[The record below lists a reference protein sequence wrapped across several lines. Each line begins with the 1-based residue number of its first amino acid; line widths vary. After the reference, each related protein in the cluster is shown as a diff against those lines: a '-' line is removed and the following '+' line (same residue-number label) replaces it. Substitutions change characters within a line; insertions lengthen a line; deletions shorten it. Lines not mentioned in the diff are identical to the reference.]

1 MTINDSI
8 TDIQQGM
15 RIINEVGEL
24 HQSKVIDMLLSLTY
38 YHSEMECEA
47 KAQKVIDNINNEYI
61 LNTANVLWKDKFEEI
76 PQYLKEW

>member
-1 MTINDSI
+1 MNINDSI

-24 HQSKVIDMLLSLTY
+24 HQSKVIDMLLGLTY
-38 YHSEMECEA
+38 YKSEMECEA
-47 KAQKVIDNINNEYI
+47 KAQKVIDNMNNEYI
-61 LNTANVLWKDKFEEI
+61 LNIANVLWKDKFEEI

>member
-24 HQSKVIDMLLSLTY
+24 HQYKVIEMLLSLTY
-38 YHSEMECEA
+38 YHSELECEA
-47 KAQKVIDNINNEYI
+47 KAQEVVRHMNDEYI
-61 LNTANVLWKDKFEEI
+61 LNIANVLWKDKFEEI

>member
-8 TDIQQGM
+8 TDTQQGI

-24 HQSKVIDMLLSLTY
+24 YQLKVIEMLLSLTY
-38 YHSEMECEA
+38 NNLEIECEA
-47 KAQKVIDNINNEYI
+47 KAQKVIRNMKREYI
-61 LNTANVLWKDKFEEI
+61 LNIANGLWKDKFEEI

>member
-1 MTINDSI
+1 MNINDSI
-8 TDIQQGM
+8 TDVQQGM

-47 KAQKVIDNINNEYI
+47 MAQKVINNMNNEYI
-61 LNTANVLWKDKFEEI
+61 LNIANVLWKDKFEEI

>member
-15 RIINEVGEL
+15 RIINEVGEP

-38 YHSEMECEA
+38 YHSEIEIEA
-47 KAQKVIDNINNEYI
+47 KAQKVIDNMNNEYI

-76 PQYLKEW
+76 PKYLKEW